1 MRIVEGDDVVGGLT
15 YLLLLFPL
23 RVNLIVLRMVRV
35 SCLQGLVRA
44 AGRAA
49 CLPACQQLVVD
60 VVAEE
65 EILESGG
72 YETEVTV

>member
-1 MRIVEGDDVVGGLT
+1 VFAGSGA
-15 YLLLLFPL
+15 
-23 RVNLIVLRMVRV
+23 
-35 SCLQGLVRA
+35 SCGKS
-44 AGRAA
+44 